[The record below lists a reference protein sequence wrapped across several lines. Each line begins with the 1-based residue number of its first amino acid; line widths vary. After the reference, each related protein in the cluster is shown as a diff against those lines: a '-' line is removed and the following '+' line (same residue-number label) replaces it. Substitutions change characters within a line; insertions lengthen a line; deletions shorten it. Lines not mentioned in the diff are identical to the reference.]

1 MPTTDYRLIQIHASD
16 IVGAD
21 AAVQVTLRPNRSI
34 QSAAVDGDGEALA
47 VTVRV
52 RLNAAERNGLQA
64 VLDRAAAKMDG
75 RRAAKQATPSTDL
88 NDAIQGEAP

>member
-1 MPTTDYRLIQIHASD
+1 MPTTDYRLIQIHATD

-21 AAVQVTLRPNRSI
+21 AAAQVTLEPERRV
-34 QSAAVDGDGEALA
+34 QSDAIDGRRAYA

-52 RLNAAERNGLQA
+52 RLLPVERQALQA

-75 RRAAKQATPSTDL
+75 RRAAKQAAPANDL